1 MFKECYSVYTM
12 ICSTPTSHLAQPSFC
27 ANFYDKILKLNLF
40 LSSPVKVKSFSRIQL
55 FATPWTVA
63 YQVPPSMGFSRQEYW
78 SGLPF
83 PSPDLPHPGIE
94 PRSPAAQTVKRL
106 LAMQEARVWFLGWE
120 DPLEKEMAIHSST
133 LAWKIPWTEEPDRL
147 QSWGRKE
154 SDTTEWLHFIFTPA
168 LQEDSLPS
176 EPPGKSL
183 QVQAKIQISY
193 DILNFPVLGR
203 KEQKR
208 TISSAQP
215 LYPAS

>member
-1 MFKECYSVYTM
+1 MSLSS
-12 ICSTPTSHLAQPSFC
+12 I
-27 ANFYDKILKLNLF
+27 LF
-40 LSSPVKVKSFSRIQL
+40 LIYCQTHHLLIKNSWCWRTPKQVRSKKIKGLGHAKPHQIAKNTFLVAQL
-55 FATPWTVA
+55 
-63 YQVPPSMGFSRQEYW
+63 EKN
-78 SGLPF
+78 LP
-83 PSPDLPHPGIE
+83 
-94 PRSPAAQTVKRL
+94 K
-106 LAMQEARVWFLGWE
+106 MQEARVWFLGWE

-133 LAWKIPWTEEPDRL
+133 LAWKIPWMEEPDRL